1 MPPQYLF
8 DRDARIW
15 NSILGKLTASRQ
27 LLVFLDYDGT
37 LVPIQKLP
45 SLAVCPTETKDF
57 LRRLSK
63 RPNVSVGLV
72 TGRSLSDIKR
82 MVHLNTVFY
91 VANHGFHSSLGKSR
105 WVHPKAQR
113 ALPVLGKIFS
123 ELRGALSSIPGVLI
137 EDKQYTLTVHY
148 RNVRE
153 RSVPL
158 LKRAAGRI
166 VRPYR
171 PTVKMT
177 TGKKVLEV
185 RPNVSWG
192 KGHAVLRVLKLLASR
207 GTPLIVYIGDDKT
220 DEDAF
225 RLLRRSAITIRVG
238 WSRSSRA
245 ACFVHGPTEVQVV
258 LKAIDSIRDEGNR
271 R

>member
-8 DRDARIW
+8 DREAGIW
-15 NSILGKLTASRQ
+15 NSILGELTASRR

-45 SLAVCPTETKDF
+45 SSAVLPTKMKEF
-57 LRRLSK
+57 LRRVSK
-63 RPNVSVGLV
+63 RPNVSLGLV

-82 MVHLNTVFY
+82 MVHLNSVFY
-91 VANHGFHSSLGKSR
+91 VANHGFHTSLAKSR
-105 WVHPKAQR
+105 WVHPEAQR
-113 ALPVLGKIFS
+113 AHPVLGKIFS
-123 ELRGALSSIPGVLI
+123 ELRSALSSIPGVLI
-137 EDKQYTLTVHY
+137 EDKQYTLSVHY

-158 LKRAAGRI
+158 LKKSVRRV

-171 PTVKMT
+171 TMVKMT
-177 TGKKVLEV
+177 TGKKVIEV
-185 RPNVSWG
+185 RPNVSWD
-192 KGHAVLRVLKLLASR
+192 KGHAVLRVIKLLPSR
-207 GTPLIVYIGDDKT
+207 GKPLIVYIGDDKT

-245 ACFVHGPTEVQVV
+245 AYFVHSPTEVQVV

>member
-1 MPPQYLF
+1 MPPQYLL
-8 DRDARIW
+8 DRDTGIW
-15 NSILGKLTASRQ
+15 NSILVGLTASRR
-27 LLVFLDYDGT
+27 LLLFLDYDGT
-37 LVPIQKLP
+37 LVPIQRLP
-45 SLAVCPTETKDF
+45 SLAVLPAGMKGL

-63 RPNVSVGLV
+63 RPNVSLGLV

-82 MVHLNTVFY
+82 LVHLNTVFY
-91 VANHGFHSSLGKSR
+91 VANHGFHTSLAKSR
-105 WVHPKAQR
+105 WVHPEAQR
-113 ALPVLGKIFS
+113 ALPALGKIFS
-123 ELRGALSSIPGVLI
+123 ELRGAVSSIPGVLI

-158 LKRAAGRI
+158 LKKSVGS
-166 VRPYR
+166 VVHPYR
-171 PTVKMT
+171 TTVKMT

-185 RPNVSWG
+185 KPNVSWG

-207 GTPLIVYIGDDKT
+207 GKPLIVYIGDDKT

-225 RLLRRSAITIRVG
+225 RLLRRTAITIRVG
-238 WSRSSRA
+238 WSRSSCA
-245 ACFVHGPTEVQVV
+245 AYFVHSPTEVQEV
-258 LKAIDSIRDEGNR
+258 LKAIDSIRDERNR

>member
-1 MPPQYLF
+1 
-8 DRDARIW
+8 
-15 NSILGKLTASRQ
+15 
-27 LLVFLDYDGT
+27 
-37 LVPIQKLP
+37 
-45 SLAVCPTETKDF
+45 
-57 LRRLSK
+57 
-63 RPNVSVGLV
+63 
-72 TGRSLSDIKR
+72 
-82 MVHLNTVFY
+82 MVHLNTVLY
-91 VANHGFHSSLGKSR
+91 VANHGFHTSLAKSH
-105 WVHPKAQR
+105 WVHPDAQR
-113 ALPVLGKIFS
+113 ALPVLGKIFL
-123 ELRGALSSIPGVLI
+123 ELRSALSSIPGVLI

-148 RNVRE
+148 RNIRQ

-158 LKRAAGRI
+158 LKKSVGRI

-177 TGKKVLEV
+177 IGKKVLEV

-192 KGHAVLRVLKLLASR
+192 KGHAVLRVLKLLPSR
-207 GTPLIVYIGDDKT
+207 GRRLIVYIGDDKT

-245 ACFVHGPTEVQVV
+245 AYFVHSPTELQVV

-271 R
+271 K